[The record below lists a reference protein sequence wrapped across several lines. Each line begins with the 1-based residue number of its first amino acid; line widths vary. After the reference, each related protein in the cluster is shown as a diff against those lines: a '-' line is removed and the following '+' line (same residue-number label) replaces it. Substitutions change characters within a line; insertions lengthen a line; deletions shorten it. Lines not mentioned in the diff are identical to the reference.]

1 MTMNITLGRILRV
14 IAYRGRYAL
23 YWVDVGD
30 DGEIVKIHASEEV
43 DMSFKDLD
51 ELKAVVKMIDDARKL
66 PVFHV
71 NGDSRHL
78 MSREE

>member
-30 DGEIVKIHASEEV
+30 DGEIVKIHSSEEV
-43 DMSFKDLD
+43 DMSFKNLD
-51 ELKAVVKMIDDARKL
+51 ELKAVVKMIDEARKL
-66 PVFHV
+66 PVFQITA
-71 NGDSRHL
+71 STKSL